1 MFVLYNFILHL
12 VIVPVSFSLVSVLS
26 LNECCVAVVTALVSG
41 LSVSRVAWAR
51 ELCAF

>member
-12 VIVPVSFSLVSVLS
+12 VIVPASFSLVSVLS
-26 LNECCVAVVTALVSG
+26 LNECYVAVVTALVSG
-41 LSVSRVAWAR
+41 LSVSRVALAC